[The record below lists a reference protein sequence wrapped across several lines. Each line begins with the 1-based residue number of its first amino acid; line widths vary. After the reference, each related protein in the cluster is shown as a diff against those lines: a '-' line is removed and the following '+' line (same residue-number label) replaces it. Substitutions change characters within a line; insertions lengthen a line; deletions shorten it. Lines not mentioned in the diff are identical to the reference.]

1 MNDGDIRTFVL
12 GLPETKEGQHAGLP
26 TFLVRGRRFATLGWP
41 DPHKIAVAL
50 SLEEQDLLLTICP
63 FVVERAAGAWGRRGH
78 TYLDLT
84 AADDA
89 TARSVIIM
97 AWRRCAPPRLARSFQ

>member
-1 MNDGDIRTFVL
+1 MNDDDFRTFVL

-50 SLEEQDLLLTICP
+50 SLEEQDLLLTTCP
-63 FVVERAAGAWGRRGH
+63 LVVEQAAGAWGRRGH
-78 TYLDLT
+78 THLDLA
-84 AADDA
+84 AADEA
-89 TARSVIIM
+89 TACSVIIM
-97 AWRRCAPPRLARSFQ
+97 AWCRCAPPHLAKSFQ

>member
-1 MNDGDIRTFVL
+1 MNDDDFRTFVL

-50 SLEEQDLLLTICP
+50 SLGG
-63 FVVERAAGAWGRRGH
+63 AG
-78 TYLDLT
+78 L
-84 AADDA
+84 AADHLSA
-89 TARSVIIM
+89 
-97 AWRRCAPPRLARSFQ
+97 CG

>member
-50 SLEEQDLLLTICP
+50 SLEEQDLLLTTCP
-63 FVVERAAGAWGRRGH
+63 LVVERAAGARTHPSRPRGRRRGH
-78 TYLDLT
+78 SVRRYHHGMVQMR
-84 AADDA
+84 A
-89 TARSVIIM
+89 T
-97 AWRRCAPPRLARSFQ
+97 PFG

>member
-1 MNDGDIRTFVL
+1 MYNDDFRTFVL

-50 SLEEQDLLLTICP
+50 SP
-63 FVVERAAGAWGRRGH
+63 GGAVF
-78 TYLDLT
+78 
-84 AADDA
+84 AADHLSA
-89 TARSVIIM
+89 
-97 AWRRCAPPRLARSFQ
+97 CG

>member
-1 MNDGDIRTFVL
+1 MNDDDFRTFVL

-50 SLEEQDLLLTICP
+50 NLEEQDFLLPTCP
-63 FVVERAAGAWGRRGH
+63 LVVEGAADARGRRGH
-78 TYLDLT
+78 THLDLA
-84 AADDA
+84 AADEA
-89 TARSVIIM
+89 TACGVIIM
-97 AWRRCAPPRLARSFQ
+97 ALRRCAPPRLARSFQ